1 MSVSRYPLH
10 RGEKPMRHLGIAALL
25 LVTACQQQKHE
36 PAATAAAIT
45 FDGGDY
51 ANAAAKLAHGKRL
64 ALVLDCTGCHRA
76 DLQGQN
82 VTRDDPKYGE
92 MNAPNLTLKLPEYS
106 DAEFVRLMHDGVPKD
121 GREFWFM
128 PVETFQFLSDRDR
141 DALLAYL
148 RTFKPAGKQL
158 PPIRKGKGFYEDVE
172 RGFGNSTQQVARY
185 RAEPLPDLGE
195 QHAKGRYLAQ
205 AVCAACHNSQLQGY
219 PGFTPNLDIA
229 GAYSAAE
236 LETLLTTG
244 KGKSKPDLGMMS
256 EMSRDVFS
264 HFTPAER
271 QAIIGYVKARA
282 DRNAK

>member
-1 MSVSRYPLH
+1 
-10 RGEKPMRHLGIAALL
+10 MRHWATAILL
-25 LVTACQQQKHE
+25 LAAACQQQNRE

-51 ANAAAKLAHGKRL
+51 ATDAAKLAHGKRL
-64 ALVLDCTGCHRA
+64 ALMLDCTGCHRA
-76 DLQGQN
+76 NLQGQN

-92 MNAPNLTLKLPEYS
+92 MNAPNLTLALPKYS
-106 DAEFVRLMHDGVPKD
+106 DADFAKLIRDGVPKD

-128 PVETFQFLSDRDR
+128 PVESFQFLSDRDF

-148 RTFKPAGKQL
+148 RTFKPTGKQL

-172 RGFGNSTQQVARY
+172 RGFGNANQQVARY
-185 RAEPLPDLGE
+185 RAEPMPDLGPAY
-195 QHAKGRYLAQ
+195 AKGRYLTQ
-205 AVCAACHNSQLQGY
+205 TVCAACHNSQLQGY

-256 EMSRDVFS
+256 EMSRDIFS
-264 HFTPAER
+264 RFTPAER